1 MTRNFKPGDL
11 IFTKMKGYPHWP
23 ARVDEVPDGA
33 VKPPTNKLPIFFFGT
48 HETVTEEDKIKK
60 KGQEE
65 KQPKKQ
71 LKKDEEG
78 QKEEDKPRKEPDK
91 KEGKKEVESKRKNL
105 AKTGVTSTSDSEEE
119 GDDQEGEKKRKG
131 GRNFQTAHRR
141 NMLKG
146 QHEKEAA
153 DRKRKQE
160 EQMETE
166 QQNKDEGKKPE
177 VKKVEK
183 KRETSMDSRLQRIH
197 AEIKNSLKIDN
208 LIRRFKVSQ
217 VIMEKSTMLYNKF
230 KNMFLV
236 GEGDSVITQV
246 LNKSLAEQRQHE
258 EANKTKDQGKKGP
271 NKKLEK
277 EQTGSKTL
285 NGGSDSQESNQPQ
298 HNGDSNEENKDN
310 HEASTKKKPS
320 SDERE
325 TEISLKDSSLD
336 N

>member
-1 MTRNFKPGDL
+1 
-11 IFTKMKGYPHWP
+11 
-23 ARVDEVPDGA
+23 
-33 VKPPTNKLPIFFFGT
+33 
-48 HETVTEEDKIKK
+48 
-60 KGQEE
+60 
-65 KQPKKQ
+65 
-71 LKKDEEG
+71 
-78 QKEEDKPRKEPDK
+78 
-91 KEGKKEVESKRKNL
+91 
-105 AKTGVTSTSDSEEE
+105 
-119 GDDQEGEKKRKG
+119 
-131 GRNFQTAHRR
+131 
-141 NMLKG
+141 LKG
-146 QHEKEAA
+146 QHEKEAG

-208 LIRRFKVSQ
+208 LDVNRCIEALDELASLQVTMQQAQKHTEMITTLKKIRRFKVSQ

-277 EQTGSKTL
+277 EPTGTKSL
-285 NGGSDSQESNQPQ
+285 NGGSDAQESNHPQ
-298 HNGDSNEENKDN
+298 HNGDSNEDGKDSR
-310 HEASTKKKPS
+310 EASSKTKPPGE
-320 SDERE
+320 ERE
-325 TEISLKDSSLD
+325 AEISLKESTLD